1 MNNEINLSLIYE
13 YDTLLDITFKKMED
27 FVDFVFLISNL
38 FIWTTDVI

>member
-13 YDTLLDITFKKMED
+13 YDTLLDITFKKD